1 MADALLGGVQ
11 GRDGP
16 DSRKTGKTA
25 GVELVFKV

>member
-1 MADALLGGVQ
+1 MADALLGVQ

-16 DSRKTGKTA
+16 DSRKTGKTV